1 MLPLDES
8 RSPRVTTPRGIFEGR
23 RAVTEDLAEF
33 RAVYEAHFRFV
44 WGTLRRLGVREADA
58 LQQILEERGN
68 DYYAPTELGS
78 RIATLKDEWRVSEED
93 PAAASEHESS
103 LTRLAIYAAV
113 AALIIFLFIAW
124 RYS

>member
-1 MLPLDES
+1 MASPELTETAVRILRLFGEMRSETLDLHTLLELVGGNDPQEREQVLDTVENLVS
-8 RSPRVTTPRGIFEGR
+8 R
-23 RAVTEDLAEF
+23 
-33 RAVYEAHFRFV
+33 
-44 WGTLRRLGVREADA
+44 
-58 LQQILEERGN
+58 QILEERGN

-93 PAAASEHESS
+93 PAAASERESS
-103 LTRLAIYAAV
+103 LTRLGIYAAV